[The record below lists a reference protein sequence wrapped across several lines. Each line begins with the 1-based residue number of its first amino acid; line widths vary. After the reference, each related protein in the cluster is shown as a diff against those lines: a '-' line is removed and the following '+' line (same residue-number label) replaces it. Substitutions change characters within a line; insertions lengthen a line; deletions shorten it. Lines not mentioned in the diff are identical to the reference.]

1 MVTIE
6 AEPVLAT
13 DLNGTVCSDEELGL
27 SLAVATGSV
36 SADSFNLVSVTAA
49 AGLTAAGTNA
59 TAGGMIAA
67 DSLSGDAYENLTNAA
82 LTVAYVI
89 SPRTAG
95 GCFGNEVTVTM
106 TINPEPV
113 LDASLDAT
121 VCSGESVSYTH
132 LTLPTILL
140 V

>member
-1 MVTIE
+1 M
-6 AEPVLAT
+6 
-13 DLNGTVCSDEELGL
+13 
-27 SLAVATGSV
+27 
-36 SADSFNLVSVTAA
+36 
-49 AGLTAAGTNA
+49 TAAGTNA

-113 LDASLDAT
+113 LASLDAT
-121 VCSGESVSYTH
+121 VCSGESSGITLAVGGTSVAAGDYDVTEVTVSTGLVGSGTEGVNLADDAIAVSYTH
-132 LTLPTILL
+132 LTLPTTPY